1 MADKSWSELLAQ
13 HSPELT
19 KQSQEDSAFMSSDSA
34 LPAWV
39 KLLMAMQLDSV
50 FNHPKGA
57 RSYGR
62 TDCEHGAT
70 TEQVVEAIKILR
82 MYAGRPAMATGAEAL
97 QDL

>member
-13 HSPELT
+13 YSPELSR
-19 KQSQEDSAFMSSDSA
+19 QSDEDSAFMKSDSA

-50 FNHPKGA
+50 FNHPKGS
-57 RSYGR
+57 RSYGKQA
-62 TDCEHGAT
+62 CEQGAT

>member
-13 HSPELT
+13 YSPELT
-19 KQSQEDSAFMSSDSA
+19 KQSQEDTAFIRSDSA

-39 KLLMAMQLDSV
+39 KLLMAMQLDSI

-57 RSYGR
+57 RSYGKQAV
-62 TDCEHGAT
+62 DHGAT
-70 TEQVVEAIKILR
+70 KEQVVEAIKILR
-82 MYAGRPAMATGAEAL
+82 MYGGRPAMATGAEAL

>member
-1 MADKSWSELLAQ
+1 MAEKSWSELLAQ

-19 KQSQEDSAFMSSDSA
+19 KQSQEDSAFVSADTA

-57 RSYGR
+57 RAYGR
-62 TDCEHGAT
+62 MAHEHSAT
-70 TEQVVEAIKILR
+70 TEQVVEAIKVLR
-82 MYAGRPAMATGAEAL
+82 MYGGRPVMATGAEAL